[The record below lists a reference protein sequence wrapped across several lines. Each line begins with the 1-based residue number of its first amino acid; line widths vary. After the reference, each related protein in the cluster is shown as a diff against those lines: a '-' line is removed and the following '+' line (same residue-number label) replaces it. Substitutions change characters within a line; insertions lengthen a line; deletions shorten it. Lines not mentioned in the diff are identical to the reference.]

1 MGSIISK
8 PATTPTVKVEQVE
21 TQKDIKPMMAMLRPI
36 RTVSDHKLTT
46 QEINNAEKI
55 GKLRGL

>member
-8 PATTPTVKVEQVE
+8 PATTPTVKVEQTD
-21 TQKDIKPMMAMLRPI
+21 TQPTTKPMMAMLRPLGS
-36 RTVSDHKLTT
+36 VADNKLTS
-46 QEINNAEKI
+46 QEIKNADKI

>member
-21 TQKDIKPMMAMLRPI
+21 TQNDKKPMMAMLRPLGS
-36 RTVSDHKLTT
+36 VSDHKLTS
-46 QEINNAEKI
+46 QEIKNADKI

>member
-21 TQKDIKPMMAMLRPI
+21 TQKDIKPLMAMLRPLGS
-36 RTVSDHKLTT
+36 VSDHKLTS
-46 QEINNAEKI
+46 QEIKNADKI

>member
-21 TQKDIKPMMAMLRPI
+21 TQNDKKPMMAMLRPI

-46 QEINNAEKI
+46 QEINNADKI